1 MWANKDSTKW
11 FEGGLNR
18 NFGKFL
24 GWGNVAEE
32 FKRFVARHTIGTGK
46 TYAGEDRVEKPPLGA
61 HYENLITNNDEDIQ
75 VDLQLLEKTPN
86 TFIDAFLKKNATMQ
100 SNLMKFYLAEHAS
113 DVTSIYKHYMQRVN
127 ITIHGTCNIQGYQKL
142 YLKDLLPGL
151 EGLFQVIKVNQSIT
165 PGGFSTS
172 MELAMTWQRPPEE
185 TTEEKTEEEGQWDAS
200 EDERA
205 QTSEQPAS

>member
-1 MWANKDSTKW
+1 
-11 FEGGLNR
+11 
-18 NFGKFL
+18 
-24 GWGNVAEE
+24 
-32 FKRFVARHTIGTGK
+32 
-46 TYAGEDRVEKPPLGA
+46 
-61 HYENLITNNDEDIQ
+61 
-75 VDLQLLEKTPN
+75 
-86 TFIDAFLKKNATMQ
+86 
-100 SNLMKFYLAEHAS
+100 
-113 DVTSIYKHYMQRVN
+113 MQRVN